1 MKGNDIAACLVIAL
15 GVGGVLAGSLL
26 GVGKQEQ
33 ALPAAEPQPVAAVEP
48 AATPE
53 PTPEPQPVVE
63 TVRFSATGDDL
74 IHDGIFLQAK
84 QRGGDHY
91 DFSFAYE
98 NMRDFYT
105 QFDVNWLNQETLVND
120 AFAPSGYPMFSTPG
134 EITDTLYSL
143 GFRVFSLSNNHS
155 YDKGAAGIDASREHW
170 AAMPDDVVSMGFYN
184 LDTYDDY
191 VYQTVNG
198 ITFGYLSYTE
208 HTNGLPTPSG
218 ATYGVV
224 YLDDRD
230 TIARQIAAMRP
241 NCDVL
246 VVSPHW
252 GTEVTHVVNDFQKD
266 TAQWLADQGVDLI
279 CPYAKGGKIGLFGGA
294 GVGKTVLIQELIY
307 NIATEHNGYSV
318 FTGVG
323 ERTREGNDLYGEM
336 TESGVIN
343 KTALVYGQM
352 NEPPGARMR
361 VALSG
366 LTMAE
371 YFRDVKNQDVLLFI
385 DNIFRFTQAGSEVSA
400 LLGRMPSAVGYQ
412 PTLAT
417 EMGALQERITSTRK
431 GSITSVQ
438 AVYVPADDL
447 TDPAPATTF
456 THLDATTVLSR
467 DIASQGIYP
476 AVDPLDSTSRILS
489 PEVVGQ
495 EHYEIARDVQKVL
508 QRYKELQDIIAIM
521 GMDELSEEDKLT
533 VSRARKVQRFL
544 SQSFH
549 VAEQFTGMPG
559 QYVPLKETLR
569 GFRMILNG
577 ECDDLPESAFLFA
590 GTIDDVF
597 AKAKKG

>member
-1 MKGNDIAACLVIAL
+1 MPEKHIGKVVQVMGPVLDIRFADGELPELLNAIELQNNGKPLIVEVAQHIGDNVVRCIAMAATDGLVRGAEAVDTGGPIKVPVGDACLGRVFN
-15 GVGGVLAGSLL
+15 LL
-26 GVGKQEQ
+26 GEPVDEQ
-33 ALPAAEPQPVAAVEP
+33 PA
-48 AATPE
+48 
-53 PTPEPQPVVE
+53 PTGV
-63 TVRFSATGDDL
+63 
-74 IHDGIFLQAK
+74 
-84 QRGGDHY
+84 
-91 DFSFAYE
+91 
-98 NMRDFYT
+98 
-105 QFDVNWLNQETLVND
+105 
-120 AFAPSGYPMFSTPG
+120 
-134 EITDTLYSL
+134 
-143 GFRVFSLSNNHS
+143 
-155 YDKGAAGIDASREHW
+155 EHW
-170 AAMPDDVVSMGFYN
+170 PIHRPAPAFDEQESSTE
-184 LDTYDDY
+184 LLET
-191 VYQTVNG
+191 G
-198 ITFGYLSYTE
+198 IK
-208 HTNGLPTPSG
+208 
-218 ATYGVV
+218 V
-224 YLDDRD
+224 
-230 TIARQIAAMRP
+230 
-241 NCDVL
+241 
-246 VVSPHW
+246 
-252 GTEVTHVVNDFQKD
+252 
-266 TAQWLADQGVDLI
+266 VDLI

-307 NIATEHNGYSV
+307 NIATAHNGYSV

-336 TESGVIN
+336 AESGVLS

-371 YFRDVKNQDVLLFI
+371 YFRDVKHQDVLLFI

-476 AVDPLDSTSRILS
+476 AVDPLGSTSRILA

-495 EHYEIARDVQKVL
+495 EHYQIARAVQQVL

-521 GMDELSEEDKLT
+521 GMDELSEDDKIT
-533 VSRARKVQRFL
+533 VNRARKVQRFL

-569 GFRMILNG
+569 GFKMILNG
-577 ECDDLPESAFLFA
+577 ECDSIPESCFLFA
-590 GTIDDVF
+590 GTIDDVL
-597 AKAKKG
+597 AKAKQQ